1 MHPHPS
7 FVVAPQR
14 RTFCP
19 CGAYTGRPNTL
30 CRKCRHTAL
39 WLRHS
44 RRTKYADRAVRR
56 MARHGGRQTPALLGL
71 VLFLRGAR
79 P

>member
-14 RTFCP
+14 RTSCP

-39 WLRHS
+39 WLRHTRDAKRAARTA
-44 RRTKYADRAVRR
+44 RRLAVRNAQR
-56 MARHGGRQTPALLGL
+56 TPALLAL
-71 VLFLRGAR
+71 AMFIRGGR